1 MYTCAACGKNSCETG
16 KLDDAPKNCPGAEA
30 GLDEIRKLY
39 EDETNRK
46 LAVNSALTEADGY
59 CQKTRLEEIM
69 DFADRCGFTKLGLA
83 FCAGFKKEASVLT
96 RVLTHNG
103 FQVDSVVCKNCGV
116 PKESLGIEDGEK
128 VHPGTFEP
136 MCNPIGQ
143 AIFLNR
149 AGTEL
154 NLILGLCVGH
164 DSLFIKYSQAPVT
177 VFAAKDRVLAHNPLG
192 AVYLADGYYR
202 EKLFN
207 RKKRT

>member
-96 RVLTHNG
+96 RVLT
-103 FQVDSVVCKNCGV
+103 QTASRWIRRLQELRR
-116 PKESLGIEDGEK
+116 PQGITGDRGRREGPFRHVRADVQPHRTGDFPEQGGDRAQSHPRPVRRTRLP
-128 VHPGTFEP
+128 VH
-136 MCNPIGQ
+136 Q
-143 AIFLNR
+143 IFAS
-149 AGTEL
+149 AGH
-154 NLILGLCVGH
+154 GLCREGQGPRAQPARRRL
-164 DSLFIKYSQAPVT
+164 SGGRLLQGK
-177 VFAAKDRVLAHNPLG
+177 
-192 AVYLADGYYR
+192 AV
-202 EKLFN
+202 
-207 RKKRT
+207 